1 MIYLYQ
7 QPVKE
12 RENMA
17 YKEGKTVISVPVTTE
32 TNQLLREIAL
42 LTGQKSKT
50 QYAGRLLTQAVLIE
64 YKRLRKEKT
73 WSGN

>member
-1 MIYLYQ
+1 
-7 QPVKE
+7 
-12 RENMA
+12 MA
-17 YKEGKTVISVPVTTE
+17 YKKGNTVISVPVTVE

-50 QYAGRLLTQAVLIE
+50 QYASRLLTQAILIE